1 MHMTDM
7 KRESGVVARMWKW
20 LTEPSPRLTD
30 IELRERVR
38 PFGGRIEIES
48 VPNGGTTVR
57 VYVPAE

>member
-1 MHMTDM
+1 MTET
-7 KRESGVVARMWKW
+7 KPASGVIRRAWQW
-20 LTEPSPRLTD
+20 LTEPSSRLTD